1 MKGKKIRK
9 LAALLGAAC
18 LSLGVFACPATTLT
32 TQAAAAPPE
41 VQPQSD
47 IIQWVYMVVETHI
60 YKRLYN
66 YSTGVWIGDWIY
78 VGEWEG

>member
-32 TQAAAAPPE
+32 TQAAAAPE

-47 IIQWVYMVVETHI
+47 IIEWVYIIVDGHI
-60 YKRLYN
+60 FKRLYN
-66 YSTGVWIGDWIY
+66 YSIGIYIGDWIY